1 MVPAGSLVLY
11 FSRGEAFIGLHPR
24 SAPYILFDSLCDL
37 DKQPSRSSQSQE
49 LFLVFNSPFP
59 ASCDCLRP
67 LPESSSFQDLSVFQ
81 LHDSHAHGHRPF
93 S

>member
-49 LFLVFNSPFP
+49 LF
-59 ASCDCLRP
+59 
-67 LPESSSFQDLSVFQ
+67 
-81 LHDSHAHGHRPF
+81 
-93 S
+93 